1 MKQITSTTDGRFV
14 GRLIDIDKPIILD
27 GFIFV
32 PDKVQHYGELCRLSN
47 SSYVI
52 DTKDVE

>member
-1 MKQITSTTDGRFV
+1 MIQIIATTDGRFI
-14 GRLIDIDKPIILD
+14 GKIIDINESIILD

-32 PDKVQHYGELCRLSN
+32 PDKIQNVDGLYRLSN

-52 DTKDVE
+52 DAKEIE